1 MAAGMDDPIL
11 EYNILDAICDNDGQ
25 LTQRHISQRTGRSLA
40 SVNFALRLLAV
51 KGFVK
56 ISGANPR
63 NLRYHL
69 TPRGLLQKTVL
80 AYDFLRRQ
88 SALYEEARKGL
99 LNKLQSLPAEGVRR
113 AAVFGWTP
121 FTEAAI
127 LYLISEGL
135 QVVALYMDGDGGMP
149 PFNRIPLRPIQ
160 KFQEDCEVLILM
172 EPLVDPAGEKVT
184 VRKITCFPGP
194 IKDRQPAP

>member
-1 MAAGMDDPIL
+1 MDDPIL
-11 EYNILDAICDNDGQ
+11 EYNILDAICGNDGQ
-25 LTQRHISQRTGRSLA
+25 LTQRHISKKTGRSLA

-80 AYDFLRRQ
+80 AYDFLKRQ
-88 SALYEEARKGL
+88 SALYEEARKDL
-99 LNKLQSLPAEGVRR
+99 LDKLRSLPEEGVHR
-113 AAVFGWTP
+113 AAIFGWTP

-127 LYLISEGL
+127 LFLISEGI
-135 QVVALYMDGDGGMP
+135 QVTALYVDGSGEGAG
-149 PFNRIPLRPIQ
+149 PFNRISLRRIQ
-160 KFQEDCEVLILM
+160 EFQEDCEVLVLL
-172 EPLVDPAGEKVT
+172 EPLSGVSGETIT
-184 VRKITCFPGP
+184 VRKLACFPAP
-194 IKDRQPAP
+194 LRARQST

>member
-1 MAAGMDDPIL
+1 MDDPVL
-11 EYNILDAICDNDGQ
+11 EYNILDVLYGNDGQ
-25 LTQRHISQRTGRSLA
+25 VTQRHISERTGRSLA

-69 TPRGLLQKTVL
+69 TPRGLLHKTVL
-80 AYDFLRRQ
+80 AYDFLKRQ
-88 SALYEEARKGL
+88 SALYEEARKDL
-99 LNKLQSLPAEGVRR
+99 LGKLQTLAGGGVSR
-113 AAVFGWTP
+113 AAIFGWTP

-127 LYLISEGL
+127 LYLISEGI

-160 KFQEDCEVLILM
+160 EFQEDCEVLVLM
-172 EPLVDPAGEKVT
+172 EPLSGVAADKVT
-184 VRKITCFPGP
+184 VRKIACYPP
-194 IKDRQPAP
+194 PLKERQAT